1 MFQASRLVSVI
12 TRVWIINPVFNH
24 IKLEDKYI
32 NNQIDH
38 EAYQRMRP
46 IYQKELQQF
55 KAEAN
60 SLKEVDNNKMEY
72 VTSAV
77 NIVQSA
83 RRYYVNSTTVA
94 LKQTFIGSLFSPS
107 ILIENL
113 NYRTAEESTIIAVLR
128 GFKPVLNEKGHSN
141 EYPFPYSSPNG
152 NRTRVTRMKIWCPNP

>member
-1 MFQASRLVSVI
+1 MSVI

-24 IKLEDKYI
+24 IKLKDKYI
-32 NNQIDH
+32 NNQIDR

-46 IYQKELQQF
+46 IYQKELYQL
-55 KAEAN
+55 KADSN
-60 SLKEVDNNKMEY
+60 GLKDVDRDQMEY

-83 RRYYVNSTTVA
+83 RRNYVNSPTVT
-94 LKQTFIGSLFSPS
+94 LKQTFIGSLFGPR

-128 GFKPVLNEKGHSN
+128 GFRPVLNEKGHSN
-141 EYPFPYSSPNG
+141 EYPFPYSSLYG